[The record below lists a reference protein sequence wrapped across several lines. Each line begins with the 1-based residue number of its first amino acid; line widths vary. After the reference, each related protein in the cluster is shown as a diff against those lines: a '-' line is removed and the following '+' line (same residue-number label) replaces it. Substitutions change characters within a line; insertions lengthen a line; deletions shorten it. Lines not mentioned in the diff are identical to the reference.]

1 MNDTIYRQAAIDAMT
16 TTLFHYPIEC
26 LRNINKYEFAK
37 GLAELGLKSIPS
49 AQPEWIPCSE
59 RLPKEDGQY
68 LITEK
73 GTFGDY
79 LYIGIA
85 NYGVP
90 MMPMNKGQGRGWF
103 ITDSEGEYYCGMNH
117 VLAWMPLPEPW
128 KGKRE

>member
-1 MNDTIYRQAAIDAMT
+1 MDTISRAAAIDIAMQYCPDDDGSCT
-16 TTLFHYPIEC
+16 KAGVDTREMLD
-26 LRNINKYEFAK
+26 
-37 GLAELGLKSIPS
+37 ELEDMPS

-59 RLPKEDGQY
+59 SLPKEDGQY

-90 MMPMNKGQGRGWF
+90 CMPMNKGKGRGWF
-103 ITDSEGEYYCGMNH
+103 ITDSEGDYYCDMNH
-117 VLAWMPLPEPW
+117 VLAWMPLPEPY
-128 KGKRE
+128 EEAE